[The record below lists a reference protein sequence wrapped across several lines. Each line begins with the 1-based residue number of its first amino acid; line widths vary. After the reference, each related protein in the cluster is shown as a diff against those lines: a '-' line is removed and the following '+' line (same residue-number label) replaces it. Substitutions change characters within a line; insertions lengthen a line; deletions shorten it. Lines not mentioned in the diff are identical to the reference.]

1 MPPEKTPI
9 PSSYR
14 NETMKY
20 YFLAAFGLIAIL
32 GSVGTPSRAADPQ
45 PDSPE
50 TQSTTLPETD
60 KDSPSDANAE
70 PPALGDY
77 VSFPA
82 SGVEIRQ
89 PPGFEKAD
97 SFDGFGQRQTQSS
110 ILAISVPGPYSKIAA
125 GFTLEQMRARG
136 WSLRRRE
143 KIEIS
148 GMPGILV
155 HFEQPAYGTV
165 FLKWLV
171 AFGDEQS
178 TKLVT
183 AAFPKSQEQEL
194 SAVLKAAVLSARLA
208 PSGPADPG
216 AGLPFT
222 IDASEQLKLAP
233 GISNTLLY
241 TKDGTAPIKSP
252 EDPLFVAAPSLVKGL
267 AGDKQQFAEQRLRQT
282 ASTKGLVIESTDAIT
297 IDGLEGYESVAK
309 AEDARSGTSLVI
321 YQAILFDQDSY
332 VLMQGRVG
340 AESSDTYLPEFKTMA
355 RSFKR
360 KTP

>member
-1 MPPEKTPI
+1 
-9 PSSYR
+9 
-14 NETMKY
+14 MKK

-32 GSVGTPSRAADPQ
+32 GSVGTPSGAADPQ
-45 PDSPE
+45 SDSPE
-50 TQSTTLPETD
+50 TQSTTVPETD
-60 KDSPSDANAE
+60 KDSPADANAE

-82 SGVEIRQ
+82 CGLEIRQ
-89 PPGFEKAD
+89 PPGFEKFERAD
-97 SFDGFGQRQTQSS
+97 SHEGFGQRQTQSS

-125 GFTLEQMRARG
+125 GFTVEQMRARG

-143 KIEIS
+143 RVEIS

-155 HFEQPAYGTV
+155 HFEQPAYGIL

-171 AFGDEQS
+171 AFGDEQG

-208 PSGPADPG
+208 SSGPADPG

-222 IDASEQLKLAP
+222 IDASEQLKPAP

-252 EDPLFVAAPSLVKGL
+252 EDPRFVAAPSLVKGL
-267 AGDKQQFAEQRLRQT
+267 AGDKQQLAEQRLRQT

-297 IDGLEGYESVAK
+297 IDGVEGYESVAK
-309 AEDARSGTSLVI
+309 AEDARSGTSLVV

-340 AESSDTYLPEFKTMA
+340 AESSGTYLPEFKTMA